1 MFASVSFSDG
11 CHCASFVSVLAQNP
25 CILVLLPLMTCPL
38 IERELKLL
46 ELALIH
52 TKLSLEGRL
61 FLDDLDQRTLPADQ
75 AGYDVLICSKY
86 SCTFANASAQNDNA
100 SLEAGGKATIVQP
113 QQEYW
118 FRLSTTT
125 VSVQVL
131 RKNNLS
137 LEIALNHRK
146 KVFENFW
153 SFILGS

>member
-1 MFASVSFSDG
+1 MLDCNILKVKEHG
-11 CHCASFVSVLAQNP
+11 REILNLVVRICHFLAVRKTF
-25 CILVLLPLMTCPL
+25 CLGGTG
-38 IERELKLL
+38 
-46 ELALIH
+46 
-52 TKLSLEGRL
+52 GRVVI
-61 FLDDLDQRTLPADQ
+61 
-75 AGYDVLICSKY
+75 GYDVLICSKY

-137 LEIALNHRK
+137 LKIALNHRK

-153 SFILGS
+153 CFILGS